1 MTEYKVEVVEQEAEL
16 LTGKVMESLM
26 IIRDGNMP
34 KDDAYL
40 DLLDTVS
47 KNVKGLLYGALV
59 DIARSEIDK
68 AFRLDK

>member
-1 MTEYKVEVVEQEAEL
+1 MTEYKIEVVEQEAEL

-34 KDDAYL
+34 IDDEYM
-40 DLLDTVS
+40 DLRDVVA